1 MKTWLEKNR
10 VYFETIAPVLI
21 SIAALFVSV
30 SSFILT
36 NQQLNLAKVE
46 HQPNFYLKESYLFD
60 SEKGFANETE
70 LRIINSGAEV
80 SNFNKKVISFLEL
93 EFYADKG
100 RHISHIPVYGYYDTT
115 FKETEPKGEIAL
127 IKGHMNNSIFNDLY
141 KKTSTQEF
149 RKKYGNVFIRM
160 KHAVHISYINKLGE
174 NREEY
179 FVNNL
184 HATKE
189 QFNNLLNIHNQPNII
204 DFKKITPQQIGENV
218 LNTRFQLGLLKK

>member
-141 KKTSTQEF
+141 KK
-149 RKKYGNVFIRM
+149 N
-160 KHAVHISYINKLGE
+160 INP
-174 NREEY
+174 R
-179 FVNNL
+179 
-184 HATKE
+184 
-189 QFNNLLNIHNQPNII
+189 I
-204 DFKKITPQQIGENV
+204 
-218 LNTRFQLGLLKK
+218 